1 MFKKRAKNGKYDGF
15 MKRTEK
21 HWKLKKPKNCNWIL
35 WNVRGGKETR
45 RQGTGDQKGPWLAEI
60 YAETY
65 VLLNHD

>member
-1 MFKKRAKNGKYDGF
+1 MEMKKA
-15 MKRTEK
+15 
-21 HWKLKKPKNCNWIL
+21 KNCNWIL
-35 WNVRGGKETR
+35 WNVRGARRLGYFGMSGGKETR

>member
-1 MFKKRAKNGKYDGF
+1 MKKAKTAIEYFG
-15 MKRTEK
+15 MS
-21 HWKLKKPKNCNWIL
+21 
-35 WNVRGGKETR
+35 GGKETR